1 MPDYV
6 EDAETQ
12 NGAWKGTAAFDDPQ
26 FGVADDV
33 FDLDR
38 KRFGRVIGFSIDGGG
53 EAQVGL
59 SMSATAYVLSAGL
72 ADKSADELLAD
83 VRNGEEIRV
92 VQVHGLKATAE
103 DVLSKFKRFKIVAL
117 PSWVIDEDV
126 RLRIDSTVELGKEE
140 EDERQRQED
149 DDPSG

>member
-12 NGAWKGTAAFDDPQ
+12 NGEWKGTAAFDNPQ
-26 FGVADDV
+26 FGVAGDV

-38 KRFGRVIGFSIDGGG
+38 ARFGRVIGFSIDGGG

-72 ADKSADELLAD
+72 ADKSADELLAAA
-83 VRNGEEIRV
+83 RRGEEIRV
-92 VQVHGLKATAE
+92 VQVHGVKATAE
-103 DVLSKFKRFKIVAL
+103 DVLSKFKRFEIVAL
-117 PSWVIDEDV
+117 PSWVIDEDI
-126 RLRIDSTVELGKEE
+126 RLRIDSTVHLALEE
-140 EDERQRQED
+140 EEEQERRDEESKR
-149 DDPSG
+149 

>member
-12 NGAWKGTAAFDDPQ
+12 NGEWKGTAAFDGPQ

-38 KRFGRVIGFSIDGGG
+38 KRFGRVIGFSIFGGG

-72 ADKSADELLAD
+72 ADKSADELLAAA
-83 VRNGEEIRV
+83 RRGEEIRV
-92 VQVHGLKATAE
+92 VQVHGVKATAG
-103 DVLSKFKRFKIVAL
+103 DVLSKFKRFEIVAL
-117 PSWVIDEDV
+117 PSWVIDEDI
-126 RLRIDSTVELGKEE
+126 RLRIDSTVELAWEE
-140 EDERQRQED
+140 EEERERRDEENER
-149 DDPSG
+149 

>member
-6 EDAETQ
+6 KDAETQ
-12 NGAWKGTAAFDDPQ
+12 NGEWKGTAAFDDPL

-38 KRFGRVIGFSIDGGG
+38 KRFGRVIGFSIFGGG

-72 ADKSADELLAD
+72 ADKSADELLAAA
-83 VRNGEEIRV
+83 RKGEEIRV
-92 VQVHGLKATAE
+92 VQVRGLKATAE
-103 DVLSKFKRFKIVAL
+103 DVLSKFKRFEIVAL
-117 PSWVIDEDV
+117 PSWVVDEDI
-126 RLRIDSTVELGKEE
+126 RLRIDSTADLA
-140 EDERQRQED
+140 
-149 DDPSG
+149 